1 MKKLAI
7 ATGVLAMGLSL
18 GFAPIASAT
27 EAEYVAALAA
37 AGMSGS
43 SAVQLGYAVCAD
55 ISKGTSEADTVNS
68 IYQNTANNITQK
80 DAQTIFDLAN
90 AHLCAG

>member
-1 MKKLAI
+1 
-7 ATGVLAMGLSL
+7 MGLSL

-27 EAEYVAALAA
+27 EDEYVAALAS

-55 ISKGTSEADTVNS
+55 ISKGTTEAETVNS
-68 IYQNTANNITQK
+68 IYQNTANNITQT
-80 DAQTIFDLAN
+80 DAQTSYDLAS